1 MGLPQGHSI
10 EHLEE
15 AFEEKLCYQLISNLF
30 TSSYLEVVQGYS

>member
-1 MGLPQGHSI
+1 MGLPQGHGI

-15 AFEEKLCYQLISNLF
+15 VFEEKLYYQLISNLF